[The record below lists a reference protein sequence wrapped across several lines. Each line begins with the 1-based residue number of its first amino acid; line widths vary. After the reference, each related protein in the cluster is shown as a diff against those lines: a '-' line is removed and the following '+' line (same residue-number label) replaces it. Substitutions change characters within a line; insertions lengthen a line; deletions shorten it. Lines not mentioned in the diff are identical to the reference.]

1 MRRLIEI
8 ARQSVGDGEEEDG
21 RWRKSHLRWR
31 WALASW
37 SGRKTSNRGVRGW
50 SSPWASN
57 TSYSWR
63 GGASSRQQI
72 CWTKNEPFGGGNH
85 FAPEERHKAKGRLP
99 FRGRAILFSQHSFS
113 LCAAGRR
120 WKACRPKWWIDEG
133 STTWH
138 SIGSYTT
145 APSAKRPSSSAC
157 CPFRPRNIK
166 SPDDSSTIQ
175 VWLFLSFFLLVCLC
189 LESLPEP
196 ILSNCVTSSPPRH
209 CINLPPPTRLGLF
222 VPQGQ
227 IGWWWRRKKKLNISY
242 TPSKIHH
249 LRQNGGLLNPTATP
263 FLSFHPTGR
272 EKKSFKDGKKK
283 KGHLF
288 RPFEKW
294 IDNPLFAQHDKIKS
308 GARVCV

>member
-1 MRRLIEI
+1 MEGLPSEVVNRRGLYDVTLYRVVHDRSLRQETIFECVLSIPATQYQIARRLIYYP
-8 ARQSVGDGEEEDG
+8 G
-21 RWRKSHLRWR
+21 L
-31 WALASW
+31 
-37 SGRKTSNRGVRGW
+37 T
-50 SSPWASN
+50 
-57 TSYSWR
+57 
-63 GGASSRQQI
+63 
-72 CWTKNEPFGGGNH
+72 
-85 FAPEERHKAKGRLP
+85 
-99 FRGRAILFSQHSFS
+99 
-113 LCAAGRR
+113 
-120 WKACRPKWWIDEG
+120 
-133 STTWH
+133 
-138 SIGSYTT
+138 
-145 APSAKRPSSSAC
+145 
-157 CPFRPRNIK
+157 
-166 SPDDSSTIQ
+166 
-175 VWLFLSFFLLVCLC
+175 LSFFLLVCLC

-222 VPQGQ
+222 VPQGE
-227 IGWWWRRKKKLNISY
+227 IGWWRRKKKLNISY

-308 GARVCV
+308 GALVCVCRLHANFLDRWNSFYKRKNNFNLWRTNTKSL